1 MEKLKL
7 IRAPHKYLQGAYAME
22 SFYEET
28 KDLGNS
34 FLFIAS
40 NSGYKYCKDSIEKSF
55 EGSNATRRYEIF
67 GGISSVSEIEK
78 MQKIV
83 EDENIDVVVALGG
96 GSAIDTAKATA
107 YYAGRP
113 VVILPTIVATD
124 APCTG
129 LSVIYNDDGSF
140 NQYIFYPKSP
150 DAVIVDSNVIVNAPV
165 KYIVAGMGD
174 ALATYFEW
182 RAASRTGSLT
192 LEQGGISNTAGALCT
207 LCFETLLEYGVQA
220 KLGVERKVVTPA
232 VDKIIEAATYL
243 SGVGADNGGLA
254 AAHSIYNGVSG
265 IDGNEA
271 MHGDVVA
278 YGTISQLILEGAS
291 QEEIDEIIEFCYS
304 VGLPI
309 TLKEIGIKNEEDLMV
324 AAKKACA
331 EGESIHNLPNEM
343 TPKKVFDAMLLADS
357 LGQDFH
363 SLF

>member
-1 MEKLKL
+1 MDEIKL

-22 SFYEET
+22 SFYKET
-28 KDLGNS
+28 KELGES

-40 NSGYKYCKDSIEKSF
+40 ESGYKYCKESIEKSF
-55 EGSNATRRYEIF
+55 GESDAKRRYEIF

-78 MQKIV
+78 MQQIV
-83 EDENIDVVVALGG
+83 EEDDIDVVVGLGG

-107 YYAGRP
+107 YYSNRP

-140 NQYIFYPKSP
+140 NKYIFYPNNP
-150 DAVIVDSNVIVNAPV
+150 DIVIVDSNIIVNAPV
-165 KYIVAGMGD
+165 KFIVAGMGD

-182 RAASRTGSLT
+182 RAAKRTGSLS
-192 LEQGGISNTAGALCT
+192 LEQGGISNAAGALCT
-207 LCFETLLEYGVQA
+207 LCFETLLEYGLQA
-220 KLGVERKVVTPA
+220 KLAVERKIVTPA
-232 VDKIIEAATYL
+232 VDAIIEAATYL

-265 IDGNEA
+265 IEGNES

-278 YGTISQLILEGAS
+278 YGTIAQLILEGAN
-291 QEEIDEIIEFCYS
+291 QDEIDKVIEFCYS

-309 TLKEIGIKNEEDLMV
+309 TLKEIGIEDREDLMI
-324 AAKKACA
+324 AATKACA
-331 EGESIHNLPNEM
+331 EGESIHNLPDEM
-343 TPKKVFDAMLLADS
+343 TPKKVFDAMILADALGSEFYS
-357 LGQDFH
+357 LY
-363 SLF
+363 